1 VLHRDR
7 ADGTQ
12 VHRQGGGRQRR
23 LPHTVDQPFDI
34 DIGNREIP
42 CGTGFACI
50 QRTVN
55 PIRQPN
61 TTDDDGQRAGVSEHV
76 GLVGYEDE
84 RNRVIASKFLTDEGG
99 TNEVVVGLRG
109 EPAVPNAMSLGPAG
123 HTAWVSWQHLAPAW
137 PPADVDADALW
148 IGSGA
153 QALTAPSVATPA
165 AVVRQVAG
173 MVRQFDARGAGL
185 AHLVGHQGLGLLTE
199 RATML
204 GLPRSGL
211 VSCGGAAHLLRAADG
226 WVAASLARSDDFR
239 SLPAWLG
246 VDPSVDPW
254 ALVESAVRERTV
266 ADVVETAGLL
276 GLACSA
282 VGEMTDRRAVLV
294 DKIGPAQPTLLR
306 GLVVANLASLWAG
319 PLAADILARL
329 GAEVITVESSSRPD
343 GARAT
348 PAFYDRL
355 HDRSTTITLPLASA
369 AGQAQLAEL
378 LQRVDVVIEGSRPRA
393 LAQMGIDARA
403 VVESGP
409 RLWVSLQSHGRSQE
423 FAHRI
428 GYGDDAAAAGGLVG
442 WQSGE
447 PRFLADA
454 IADPLAGMSAAAAI
468 VQLIEQGGRWLVDVS
483 LARVAASLAD
493 CGGT

>member
-1 VLHRDR
+1 
-7 ADGTQ
+7 
-12 VHRQGGGRQRR
+12 
-23 LPHTVDQPFDI
+23 
-34 DIGNREIP
+34 
-42 CGTGFACI
+42 
-50 QRTVN
+50 
-55 PIRQPN
+55 
-61 TTDDDGQRAGVSEHV
+61 V

-84 RNRVIASKFLTDEGG
+84 RNRIVASKFLTDEGG
-99 TNEVVVGLRG
+99 TNELVVSLRG
-109 EPAVPNAMSLGPAG
+109 EPAVPNARSLGPAG

-137 PPADVDADALW
+137 PPADVDVDALW
-148 IGSGA
+148 VGSGA
-153 QALTAPSVATPA
+153 QVLTAPSVATPA

-266 ADVVETAGLL
+266 ADVVEIAGLL

-329 GAEVITVESSSRPD
+329 GAQVITVESTSRPD

-355 HDRSTTITLPLASA
+355 HDRCTSVALPLASA
-369 AGQAQLAEL
+369 DGHAQLAEL

-403 VVESGP
+403 VVESGA
-409 RLWVSLQSHGRSQE
+409 RLWVSIQSHGRSQE

-442 WQSGE
+442 WHSGE

-454 IADPLAGMSAAAAI
+454 IADPLAGLSAAAAI

-483 LARVAASLAD
+483 LARVAASLGD
-493 CGGT
+493 CGRT

>member
-1 VLHRDR
+1 M
-7 ADGTQ
+7 
-12 VHRQGGGRQRR
+12 HRQGAGRQRR
-23 LPHTVDQPFDI
+23 LPHILDQPFDI
-34 DIGNREIP
+34 DICNRKVP
-42 CGTGFACI
+42 CGIGLANMS
-50 QRTVN
+50 RPVE
-55 PIRQPN
+55 PICLSN
-61 TTDDDGQRAGVSEHV
+61 AADDDGQRTGVSEHV
-76 GLVGYEDE
+76 RFIGNEDQ
-84 RNRVIASKFLTDEGG
+84 RDRIVASKFLADKGR
-99 TNEVVVGLRG
+99 TNELVVGLRG
-109 EPAVPNAMSLGPAG
+109 EPAMPNAKSLGPDG

-137 PPADVDADALW
+137 PPADVDVDALW
-148 IGSGA
+148 IGCGA
-153 QALTAPSVATPA
+153 QALTAPSVATPVD
-165 AVVRQVAG
+165 VVRHVAG
-173 MVRQFDARGAGL
+173 LVRQLDARGAAL
-185 AHLVGHQGLGLLTE
+185 AQLVGHQGLGLLTE

-211 VSCGGAAHLLRAADG
+211 VSCGGASHLLRAADG
-226 WVAASLARSDDFR
+226 WFAVSLARSDDFR

-246 VDPSVDPW
+246 VDAGAASLVDPW
-254 ALVESAVRERTV
+254 ALVESAVRDRTV
-266 ADVVETAGLL
+266 EDVVETACLL

-282 VGEMTDRRAVLV
+282 VGEIVDGRAVLADRV
-294 DKIGPAQPTLLR
+294 GPAQPTSLR
-306 GLVVANLASLWAG
+306 GRVVANLASLWAG

-329 GAEVITVESSSRPD
+329 GAQVITVESSSRPD

-355 HDRSTTITLPLASA
+355 HDRCTSISLPLASA
-369 AGQAQLAEL
+369 DGQAQLAEL

-409 RLWVSLQSHGRSQE
+409 RLWLSIQSHGRSQE

-454 IADPLAGMSAAAAI
+454 IADPLAGLSAAAAI
-468 VQLIEQGGRWLVDVS
+468 LQLIEQGGRWLVDVS
-483 LARVAASLAD
+483 LARVAASLAHR
-493 CGGT
+493 GGT